1 MAESAPQVPSED
13 STELLTSSGALPRV
27 WLWIEQVSGI
37 RHELSVSDRLGRG
50 SYGLCHTVVDSI
62 SGELFCIKTPTT
74 RGIVHDA
81 QKALR
86 QEFRRL
92 YHLHHPNVVRPLALI
107 KTSDDL
113 ANALLLPL

>member
-1 MAESAPQVPSED
+1 MSESAPQVPSED

-74 RGIVHDA
+74 RGIVHGA

-86 QEFRRL
+86 Q
-92 YHLHHPNVVRPLALI
+92 
-107 KTSDDL
+107 
-113 ANALLLPL
+113 